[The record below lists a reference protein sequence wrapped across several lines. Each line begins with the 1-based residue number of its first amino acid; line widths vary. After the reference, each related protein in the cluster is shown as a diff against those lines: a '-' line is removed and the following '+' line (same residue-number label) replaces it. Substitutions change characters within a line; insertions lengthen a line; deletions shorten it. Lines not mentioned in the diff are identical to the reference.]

1 MITSDTS
8 EVTGVSLCI
17 LNIRVMNQ
25 KMKNLLKL
33 LKNYKKELI
42 FGPFFKLLEAIFE
55 LIVPIVM
62 AKIIDNGIGS
72 RNSSYVIKMSG
83 LIVLL
88 GVCGLCFALTCQ
100 YLAAKCAYGFG
111 TELRTALFKH
121 INSLSCSSIDKIGTS
136 SLVNRLTNDTNTVQN
151 GVNMFIRLAVRAPF
165 LVIGAAV
172 MAVTIDMKLSVIFFI
187 VAPII
192 SAVIFLI
199 MRKTIPMYKKNKQ
212 YLDRASTLTREGL
225 EGARVIRAFSRQQEE
240 INKFKD
246 ASDDISSCSIAVG
259 KISAVL
265 NPVAFMVMN
274 LGIVAVIWFG
284 GKRIDTGGLTQGE
297 LTAFTNYMTQI
308 LLALVVLAN
317 LIVIFTKAFAS
328 ANRISEVFA
337 LAPEERG
344 EISVLGNSCE
354 NFIEFKNVSFA
365 YEDAGDYSIKNVSFT
380 VKRGEM
386 LGIIGGTG
394 CGKTT
399 LANLIPCFYRA
410 SEGNVSVSGVD
421 VNNIAPE
428 LLRKRIG
435 TVPQK
440 AVLFTGTI
448 RQNMQWQK
456 ANATDEEI
464 VSALKTAQAW
474 EFVSQMP
481 DGLDTIIS
489 QGGKNFSGGQKQ
501 RITIAR
507 ALVGEPDIVILDD
520 STSALDYKTDL
531 AFRQSLRTELPNTTI
546 IMISQRTTS
555 LKDADKIIV
564 MDDGEAVGI
573 GKHEEL
579 IENCEVYSEIYL
591 SQMNQKE
598 GTANG

>member
-1 MITSDTS
+1 
-8 EVTGVSLCI
+8 
-17 LNIRVMNQ
+17 
-25 KMKNLLKL
+25 MKNLLKL